1 MKFRDRLSHSYHSA
15 LNLVELQLLE
25 IISCAGH
32 AKQNITALKNLSI
45 KHDEDNRLLGME
57 HNRRRLINAFLSIS
71 YEFSSFESLLWYYCP
86 DSIATDHISN
96 EQYPDLPQLDLKQQ
110 SKTLF
115 DYLDQDEWKL
125 IEQRI
130 KNFGKFECCYNIGL
144 IHLQKVHASLLF
156 EGHKGFKKNWSELVN
171 LVMSDEKMIMTLM
184 NDDSVNSWFV
194 RHLDTKQMRKV
205 SEILLKSGKFCNFM
219 QKEFMESLEM
229 ANITSL
235 MAFKDICNVKNSLL
249 EDIDFKEVLEMNV
262 SYVASKVSKVK
273 ETSEVSYNTKNF
285 KVLCHLPLGN
295 VSKECKTVIFGL
307 LLAVMTD
314 ISHVET
320 ENETKNHVIDCLS
333 FLLHFPDDFP
343 DIFEFYPIDLLLK
356 TFNRD
361 QNQLLQDIFNQSIFY
376 MTDVTYE
383 TLKKFVKKL
392 KKDDS
397 KVVSSTLV
405 PSSLDVFRQF
415 IT

>member
-1 MKFRDRLSHSYHSA
+1 
-15 LNLVELQLLE
+15 
-25 IISCAGH
+25 
-32 AKQNITALKNLSI
+32 
-45 KHDEDNRLLGME
+45 
-57 HNRRRLINAFLSIS
+57 
-71 YEFSSFESLLWYYCP
+71 
-86 DSIATDHISN
+86 
-96 EQYPDLPQLDLKQQ
+96 
-110 SKTLF
+110 
-115 DYLDQDEWKL
+115 
-125 IEQRI
+125 
-130 KNFGKFECCYNIGL
+130 
-144 IHLQKVHASLLF
+144 
-156 EGHKGFKKNWSELVN
+156 
-171 LVMSDEKMIMTLM
+171 M

-205 SEILLKSGKFCNFM
+205 SEILLKSGKFCNFI
-219 QKEFMESLEM
+219 QKEFMESLEI

-249 EDIDFKEVLEMNV
+249 ETHIDFKEVLEMNV

-343 DIFEFYPIDLLLK
+343 DIFEFYSIDLLLK